1 MNKEILSVYRRILRV
16 ARSWK
21 ASSGRAEDTLEERKY
36 IANECRELFRQNS
49 KVFCCFILL
58 LYFARGFA
66 RANFDR
72 FKVCF
77 KILNNNSN
85 CVYLGTNFVK
95 LFA

>member
-49 KVFCCFILL
+49 KVFCCFILHVGL
-58 LYFARGFA
+58 RG
-66 RANFDR
+66 R
-72 FKVCF
+72 
-77 KILNNNSN
+77 ILTGLIKFVLKYSIITVI
-85 CVYLGTNFVK
+85 VYI
-95 LFA
+95 